1 MKLFLISYTFKL
13 MKSDYQRNIFFIHYC
28 YRYTNI
34 IIYHFIFLLCNMHIF
49 LNYYESTWYIIILM
63 YTAVSRKTIH
73 LWKSSEKMHL
83 NRYLSECN
91 GLTLPFLFTFWRFNS
106 KLQIAKLFSFKVSAN
121 SIHEKDDKQYFW
133 N

>member
-1 MKLFLISYTFKL
+1 MFHISYTFKL
-13 MKSDYQRNIFFIHYC
+13 MNLTIKEIYSLFTIVIVID
-28 YRYTNI
+28 TNI

-49 LNYYESTWYIIILM
+49 LNYYESTWYIIILT

>member
-1 MKLFLISYTFKL
+1 MFHISYTFKL
-13 MKSDYQRNIFFIHYC
+13 MNLTIKEIYSLFTIVIV
-28 YRYTNI
+28 
-34 IIYHFIFLLCNMHIF
+34 IYHFIFLLCNMHIF
-49 LNYYESTWYIIILM
+49 LNYYESTWYIIILT